1 VTWLILFTRV
11 AGLKRD
17 KFSGARTCLY
27 SIVHNSENRRIY
39 TTNRKGLEPQN
50 NSAEFCC
57 RRQTA
62 KSDRRSTTPL
72 AAELLSTLLTLLT
85 HAVRVRRALQLSGN
99 LGLNRILLR
108 GASVYREVGE

>member
-1 VTWLILFTRV
+1 MTWLILFTRV
-11 AGLKRD
+11 TGLKRD

-50 NSAEFCC
+50 DSAEVCC

-62 KSDRRSTTPL
+62 KSDRRSTTLL
-72 AAELLSTLLTLLT
+72 AAELLSTLLT

-108 GASVYREVGE
+108 GANVYREVGE